1 MRTRTKLLSLVAVC
15 SVLSLASSARAECRE
30 EDQKQ
35 ATATAFHTEYV
46 NGKPVLVIDDKIVI
60 CGRPARPTVAYITTP
75 RTIDYTWES
84 LEQQFLPR
92 ILDSVKQAPLSGGG
106 SR

>member
-30 EDQKQ
+30 EDQQKLPV
-35 ATATAFHTEYV
+35 AFHTEYV
-46 NGKPVLVIDDKIVI
+46 NGKPVMVIDHKIII
-60 CGRPARPTVAYITTP
+60 CGRPARPAVAYITTP